1 MLISDAVVGVAQKE
15 LQIYPENKV
24 MITNVSYTNFSKIAG
39 EIGGT
44 YTTFSTFIFIALN
57 LLIFNEW

>member
-1 MLISDAVVGVAQKE
+1 MLISEAVTGVAQKE

-24 MITNVSYTNFSKIAG
+24 LITNVSYKNFSKIAG
-39 EIGGT
+39 EIGGL
-44 YTTFSTFIFIALN
+44 YTTFSTVIFILLN